1 MITLITLIFVVIT
14 GDWLFNHER
23 KIKFYLVEL
32 CLEDTVSKSLHEQT
46 DNNLNTII
54 NTALTVS
61 LQSNTPACPNCD
73 TDISL
78 LSEGIDFSEQF
89 FDTQLQNL
97 IQMYLVK
104 SNTKEIN
111 TNNASDILIESFQD
125 VIRIFK

>member
-1 MITLITLIFVVIT
+1 MS
-14 GDWLFNHER
+14 
-23 KIKFYLVEL
+23 KF
-32 CLEDTVSKSLHEQT
+32 LHEQA
-46 DNNLNTII
+46 DNNSNTII

-61 LQSNTPACPNCD
+61 LQSSTPVCPNCD

-111 TNNASDILIESFQD
+111 TNNAFDILIESFQD